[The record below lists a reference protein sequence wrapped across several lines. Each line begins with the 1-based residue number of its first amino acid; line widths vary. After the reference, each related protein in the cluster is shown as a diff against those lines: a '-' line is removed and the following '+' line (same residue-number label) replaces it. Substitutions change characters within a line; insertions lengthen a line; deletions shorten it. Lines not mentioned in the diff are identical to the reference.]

1 METCN
6 NIDHNDKISS
16 FTTQAIH
23 NFDNMKKCIQGLY
36 EILHITL
43 SSDDIYFKMGED
55 NIEALYENYLE
66 LMFNTIGTN
75 ELMKKMQNSEI
86 NFEFSSDDP

>member
-6 NIDHNDKISS
+6 NIDPNDKLLSS
-16 FTTQAIH
+16 TNHAIR
-23 NFDNMKKCIQGLY
+23 NFENMKKCIEGLF

-43 SSDDIYFKMGED
+43 SSDNIYFKMGED
-55 NIEALYENYLE
+55 NIEALYENFLE
-66 LMFNTIGTN
+66 LMFNIIGTN

-86 NFEFSSDDP
+86 NLDLPSDNQ